1 MGSLLYP
8 LYDQTVQTQ
17 YDLSL
22 LGLVSETSYSRSKVP
37 NIKIIPSNSD
47 LPSSLNRNNQTSVN
61 KKYGYYFREGIG
73 FYEFFDGCEMKV
85 TPLTDDF
92 GADFV
97 RILLNYPMSCLLYQQ
112 GYFLLHGSAVE
123 FQNKVYLFPGSSLC
137 GKSTIAAYLVKNG
150 GKLITEDTAAI
161 KLTNKGAYISP
172 SYPLIKLSEQA
183 NNYINLSNSTGIK
196 FPLDKNARKGY
207 LLDSSSF
214 FQGLAKVDFCIFPEW
229 CLSESKLE
237 KLTFPLSIARLLV
250 ASLSTNPLD
259 RTKEKQLLTAN
270 TAFLKQVRAY
280 VYQRKQS
287 FSSLK
292 SLIRDLKKLQ
302 E

>member
-1 MGSLLYP
+1 MYP
-8 LYDQTVQTQ
+8 LYNQTIQTQ
-17 YDLSL
+17 FDLSL
-22 LGLVSETSYSRSKVP
+22 LGLISETSYSKSKVP
-37 NIKIIPSNSD
+37 NIKIVPSNSA

-61 KKYGYYFREGIG
+61 KEYGYYFREGIG

-150 GKLITEDTAAI
+150 GQLITEDTAVI
-161 KLTNKGAYISP
+161 KLTNQGAYIFP
-172 SYPLIKLSEQA
+172 SYPLIKLSELA
-183 NNYINLSNSTGIK
+183 NNYIKLSSSTGIR

-207 LLDSSSF
+207 FLESSSF
-214 FQGLAKVDFCIFPEW
+214 FQGLAKVDYCIFPEW
-229 CLSESKLE
+229 CPSESKLE
-237 KLTFPLSIARLLV
+237 KLSFPLSIARLLV

-259 RTKEKQLLTAN
+259 RLKEKQLLTEN

-287 FSSLK
+287 FSSLEF
-292 SLIRDLKKLQ
+292 LIRDLKKLQ

>member
-1 MGSLLYP
+1 MLYR
-8 LYDQTVQTQ
+8 LYNQTIQTQ

-22 LGLVSETSYSRSKVP
+22 LGLASGSSSLASNVP
-37 NIKIIPSNSD
+37 NINIVPSNTD

-61 KKYGYYFREGIG
+61 KNYGYYYREGIG

-123 FQNKVYLFPGSSLC
+123 FQNKGYLFPGSSLC

-161 KLTNKGAYISP
+161 KLTDQGAYISP

-183 NNYINLSNSTGIK
+183 NNYIRLSSSAGVT

-207 LLDSSSF
+207 FVDSSSF
-214 FQGLAKVDFCIFPEW
+214 FQGLAKIDFCIFPEW
-229 CLSESKLE
+229 CLSGSALE

-259 RTKEKQLLTAN
+259 RPKEKQLLTAN
-270 TAFLKQVRAY
+270 TAFLKQVSAY
-280 VYQRKQS
+280 VYQREQS
-287 FSSLK
+287 FLSLE
-292 SLIRDLKKLQ
+292 SLIRDLKGLQ

>member
-1 MGSLLYP
+1 M
-8 LYDQTVQTQ
+8 
-17 YDLSL
+17 
-22 LGLVSETSYSRSKVP
+22 R
-37 NIKIIPSNSD
+37 
-47 LPSSLNRNNQTSVN
+47 
-61 KKYGYYFREGIG
+61 
-73 FYEFFDGCEMKV
+73 
-85 TPLTDDF
+85 
-92 GADFV
+92 
-97 RILLNYPMSCLLYQQ
+97 
-112 GYFLLHGSAVE
+112 
-123 FQNKVYLFPGSSLC
+123 
-137 GKSTIAAYLVKNG
+137 KSTIAAYLVKNG

-172 SYPLIKLSEQA
+172 SYPLIKRLSKQTT
-183 NNYINLSNSTGIK
+183 ISICLIQ
-196 FPLDKNARKGY
+196 LV
-207 LLDSSSF
+207 LSSSGQKCPKRLSPRLFPF
-214 FQGLAKVDFCIFPEW
+214 FQGLAKVDFCPFPEW

-287 FSSLK
+287 FSSLQ